1 MKVLKKKTGQD
12 FVVLNLTDPQLGDPE
27 WAEGSLDRRVLE
39 YTVEEL
45 VKRVKPDL
53 ITISGDLGWAEYT
66 LAYDL
71 FAELLEK
78 FQIPW
83 APIWGNHDNQN
94 GAEHVAFIVNRYRKY
109 SHFLYEEG
117 DPAMGN
123 GNYVIAIEE
132 EGKVVEGL
140 IMMDSHNRV
149 DYVDDKGEVK
159 QVDAKLLPLQMDW
172 YRAQIHALKERG
184 CNSATMV
191 LHIPPYAFRE
201 ASKAAFKEG
210 LDLTKVTLQEAEGN
224 SCWQVGYENSVGVQ
238 YEGICSH
245 PEEDGVFA
253 LIQEEGV
260 TKRVIAGHDHVNN
273 WMITYQGVQ
282 LIYGLKT
289 GAGCYW
295 NPLLN
300 GGTTLKV
307 GSEGVYEV
315 KHEYVD
321 ASHLLG

>member
-201 ASKAAFKEG
+201 ASKAAYQDG
-210 LDLTKVTLQEAEGN
+210 LDLTKTTLQEADGTA
-224 SCWQVGYENSVGVQ
+224 CWKEGYEDSVGVQ
-238 YEGICSH
+238 HEGICSY
-245 PEEDGVFA
+245 PEEDGVLA
-253 LIQEEGV
+253 VIKEEGV
-260 TKRVIAGHDHVNN
+260 TKRIVAGHDHVNN
-273 WMITYQGVQ
+273 WMITYEGIQM
-282 LIYGLKT
+282 IYALKT